1 MSRILIGKA
10 ASGNVH
16 LDIDTFLR
24 TRLLI
29 TSNSGGGKSFTI
41 RRLAEQL
48 FGKVQVILIDPEG
61 EFATLREKFDYVLV
75 GKGGET
81 PADVRSASMLAH
93 KLLELRASA
102 VCDLYE
108 MKPSERHRW
117 VKLFLDSLI
126 DAPKK
131 LWHPV
136 AVIIDEA
143 HILAPEKGAGE
154 SEASESVIAL
164 ATRGRKRGFACVLAT
179 QRLSKLRKDAAAEL
193 QNILVG
199 PTFMDADRD
208 RAADAL
214 GVARA
219 DKQAFFD
226 KIKVLEPGNFYA
238 LGRAISLERVLVKIG
253 PVETTHPESG
263 SSKHAA
269 EPPPAPQAIR
279 AMLPKLSDLPRA
291 AEEEA
296 RTVSDLKRE
305 VRELRINLKAAERGE
320 RKAAIPEKIVV
331 DKRAENSLRVAIKE
345 QERYIGAIR
354 AGLDRLA
361 NRLQPIILNFP
372 IEIEKSVAVFR
383 AVVEKAPQLRQI
395 EMLPLPSEK
404 IERGRE
410 LVKRV
415 AEKTYRN
422 LSIPGE
428 SLRITADNGSEPS
441 GIVAGALRML
451 SALAQWHPQGMK
463 EGQMR
468 AHAGLRKSGT
478 FSTYLSRLR
487 SANLIEQRDGSYYAT
502 DAGLDYCGE
511 RRVDMPTTTEE
522 VVALWKPKLKG
533 VGAQRMLDVLVNYG
547 GEPIPKETLFV
558 EAGFTSEKG
567 SSGTF
572 STYLSRLR
580 TARLARTF
588 KDGTVAADK
597 ETLLL

>member
-1 MSRILIGKA
+1 MSRVLIGKS

-16 LDIDTFLR
+16 LDLDTFLR

-48 FGKVQVILIDPEG
+48 FGKLQVILIDPEG

-136 AVIIDEA
+136 AVVIDEA
-143 HILAPEKGAGE
+143 HILAPERGAGE

-199 PTFMDADRD
+199 PTFMDADRE

-226 KIKVLEPGNFYA
+226 KIKILEPGNFYA
-238 LGRAISLERVLVKIG
+238 LGRAISLERILVKIG

-279 AMLPKLSDLPRA
+279 AMLPKLSDLPKA

-296 RTVSDLKRE
+296 RTVADLKRE
-305 VRELRINLKAAERGE
+305 VRELRINLKTAERGE
-320 RKAAIPEKIVV
+320 RKAAVQEKVV
-331 DKRAENSLRVAIKE
+331 TDRRTENSLKAALKE
-345 QERYIGAIR
+345 QERYVAAVR

-372 IEIEKSVAVFR
+372 MEIEKSVTAFR
-383 AVVEKAPQLRQI
+383 MVVEKVPQLRQI
-395 EMLPLPSEK
+395 EMKPLPPEK
-404 IERGRE
+404 VEMARRIVSKMAIKIQASNGG
-410 LVKRV
+410 
-415 AEKTYRN
+415 A
-422 LSIPGE
+422 
-428 SLRITADNGSEPS
+428 SLGKCETA
-441 GIVAGALRML
+441 ILA
-451 SALAQWHPQGMK
+451 ALAQHG
-463 EGQMR
+463 ECDIGR
-468 AHAGLRKSGT
+468 LALLSGYRKSGG
-478 FSTYLSRLR
+478 FKNSISKLRILGYLDGPNTGTMQITDEGMRAGNWGELP
-487 SANLIEQRDGSYYAT
+487 AGRDLFRYWLNSPRMGVCERAIMEALNGKDNGLTMDEIAEATEYA
-502 DAGLDYCGE
+502 
-511 RRVDMPTTTEE
+511 VS
-522 VVALWKPKLKG
+522 
-533 VGAQRMLDVLVNYG
+533 G
-547 GEPIPKETLFV
+547 GFKN
-558 EAGFTSEKG
+558 S
-567 SSGTF
+567 
-572 STYLSRLR
+572 LSKLR
-580 TARLARTF
+580 TAGVIVGRNIEKMRLN
-588 KDGTVAADK
+588 K
-597 ETLLL
+597 ELL

>member
-1 MSRILIGKA
+1 MSRILIGKS
-10 ASGNVH
+10 ASGNVY
-16 LDIDTFLR
+16 LDLDTFLR

-48 FGKVQVILIDPEG
+48 FGKLQVVLIDPEG
-61 EFATLREKFDYVLV
+61 EFATLREKLDYVLV

-131 LWHPV
+131 LWHPAV
-136 AVIIDEA
+136 VIIDEA
-143 HILAPEKGAGE
+143 HIMAPEKGAGE

-199 PTFMDADRD
+199 PTFMDADRE

-226 KIKVLEPGNFYA
+226 KIKVLEPGNFFA
-238 LGRAISLERVLVKIG
+238 LGRAVSLERVLVKIG

-279 AMLPKLSDLPRA
+279 AMLPKLSDLPKA

-296 RTVSDLKRE
+296 RTVADLKRE
-305 VRELRINLKAAERGE
+305 VRELRVNLKLAERNE
-320 RKAAIPEKIVV
+320 RKAAPEKIIT
-331 DKRAENSLRVAIKE
+331 DRRAENSLRATIRE
-345 QERYIGAIR
+345 QEKYIGAVRSGI
-354 AGLDRLA
+354 DRLA
-361 NRLQPIILNFP
+361 NRLQSVILNFP
-372 IEIEKSVAVFR
+372 AEIEKSMAVFR
-383 AVVEKAPQLRQI
+383 AIVEKMPEPRQI
-395 EMLPLPSEK
+395 EMKPLPPEK
-404 IERGRE
+404 IERGQE
-410 LVKRV
+410 LVKSI
-415 AEKTYRN
+415 AEKTVQR
-422 LSIPGE
+422 STDG
-428 SLRITADNGSEPS
+428 NGSEPT

-451 SALAQWHPQGMK
+451 SALAQWHPEGMT

-487 SANLIEQRDGSYYAT
+487 SAGLIEQRDRLYYAT
-502 DAGLDYCGE
+502 ETGLDYCGE

-533 VGAQRMLDVLVNYG
+533 IGAQRMLDVLVNYG
-547 GEPIPKETLFV
+547 GEPIPKERLFT

-580 TARLARTF
+580 TARLVKTF
-588 KDGTVAADK
+588 SDGTVAADK

>member
-10 ASGNVH
+10 AGGNIY
-16 LDIDTFLR
+16 LDIDIFLR

-29 TSNSGGGKSFTI
+29 TSNSGGGKSWLI

-48 FGKVQVILIDPEG
+48 FGKLQVILIDPEG

-143 HILAPEKGAGE
+143 HTVCPEKGAGE

-164 ATRGRKRGFACVLAT
+164 ATRGRKRGFTCCFAT

-199 PTFMDADRD
+199 PTFMDADRE

-219 DKQAFFD
+219 DKQEFFD
-226 KIKVLEPGNFYA
+226 KIKVLEPGNFHA
-238 LGRAISLERVLVKIG
+238 LGRAISLERILVRIG

-269 EPPPAPQAIR
+269 EPPPAPQAIK
-279 AMLPKLSDLPRA
+279 AMLPKLSDLPKA

-296 RTVSDLKRE
+296 RTIADLKRE
-305 VRELRINLKAAERGE
+305 VRELRISQKAAERGE
-320 RKAAIPEKIVV
+320 RKTVTQEKFVV
-331 DKRAENSLRVAIKE
+331 DKRAENSLKAVIKE
-345 QERYIGAIR
+345 QERYIASFKNGF
-354 AGLDRLA
+354 DRLA
-361 NRLQPIILNFP
+361 NRLQPIVTNFP
-372 IEIEKSVAVFR
+372 LDITEAVAAFR
-383 AVVEKAPQLRQI
+383 IVVEKAPRPQQV
-395 EMLPLPSEK
+395 EMKALPPAK
-404 IERGRE
+404 IERAKEIVQKLKAKTPAANGDGLLGKCETAILATLAQHGECDIGR
-410 LVKRV
+410 L
-415 AEKTYRN
+415 ALLSGYRQSGGFRN
-422 LSIPGE
+422 SLSKLRGLGYLEGANMGIM
-428 SLRITADNGSEPS
+428 RITEDGLN
-441 GIVAGALRML
+441 AGDWGELPTGRDL
-451 SALAQWHPQGMK
+451 FRYWLNSPRIGVC
-463 EGQMR
+463 ER
-468 AHAGLRKSGT
+468 A
-478 FSTYLSRLR
+478 
-487 SANLIEQRDGSYYAT
+487 I
-502 DAGLDYCGE
+502 
-511 RRVDMPTTTEE
+511 M
-522 VVALWKPKLKG
+522 
-533 VGAQRMLDVLVNYG
+533 
-547 GEPIPKETLFV
+547 ETLDGKSDGMMIYEIA
-558 EAGFTSEKG
+558 EAAGYGVSGGFRNS
-567 SSGTF
+567 
-572 STYLSRLR
+572 LSKLR
-580 TARLARTF
+580 TAGVIVGRNTEKMRLS
-588 KDGTVAADK
+588 
-597 ETLLL
+597 EELS